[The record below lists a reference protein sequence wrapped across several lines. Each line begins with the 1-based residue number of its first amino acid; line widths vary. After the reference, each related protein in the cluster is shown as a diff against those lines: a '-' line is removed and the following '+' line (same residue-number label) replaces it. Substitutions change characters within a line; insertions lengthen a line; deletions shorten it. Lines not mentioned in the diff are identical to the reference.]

1 MLVATTKANSMK
13 HRVALTLFLAVVAG
27 VAHSESLT
35 LSLVQVTDW
44 KAVYGRIE
52 ARVRAPAR
60 ARIGGTLVDLK
71 VTEGELVAEGQ
82 NLALIVDEKLAF
94 QLSALEAQKTALAAQ
109 LANAQAEVKRG
120 EGLLKQGVTTA
131 QRQDALRTQAD
142 VLVGQLSALDAQM
155 NVTRQSQT
163 EGQVLAPAAGRVL
176 DVPVAKGAV
185 VMPGETI
192 ASLAVGGSF
201 LRLSVPE
208 RLATALKE
216 GDEIQIENGDTTGAG
231 RLARVYPLI
240 ENGRVVADVEV
251 KDLSDRFVDARVL
264 VRLPV
269 GSHPALVVPHTAI
282 VTRSGIDFVAVEA
295 AHGVV
300 MRSVVPGIRF
310 VTDGTE
316 QVEILSGLSAGDRI
330 LTVAPTEGAS
340 HE

>member
-1 MLVATTKANSMK
+1 MK
-13 HRVALTLFLAVVAG
+13 YRVALTLFFAAVAG
-27 VAHSESLT
+27 VAHSESLA
-35 LSLVQVTDW
+35 LSSVQVTDW

-60 ARIGGTLVDLK
+60 ARIGGTLVELQ
-71 VTEGELVAEGQ
+71 VTEGDLVTEGQ

-94 QLSALEAQKTALAAQ
+94 QLSALEAQKTALTAQ

-176 DVPVAKGAV
+176 DVPVARGAV
-185 VMPGETI
+185 VLPGETI
-192 ASLAVGGSF
+192 ALLAVGGNF

-208 RLATALKE
+208 RLATALHE
-216 GDEIQIENGDTTGAG
+216 GDAIQIENGDTTGEG
-231 RLARVYPLI
+231 RLARIYPLI

-269 GSHPALVVPHTAI
+269 GSHQALIVPNSAI
-282 VTRSGIDFVAVEA
+282 VTHSGLDFVAVEA
-295 AHGVV
+295 AGGIV
-300 MRSVVPGIRF
+300 MRSVVPGVRF
-310 VTDGTE
+310 DAAGVE

-330 LTVAPTEGAS
+330 LAVAPTEGADD
-340 HE
+340 E

>member
-1 MLVATTKANSMK
+1 MK

-27 VAHSESLT
+27 LAHAESLT

-52 ARVRAPAR
+52 TRDRAPAR
-60 ARIGGTLVDLK
+60 ARIGGTLVDLQ
-71 VTEGELVAEGQ
+71 VTEGDMVAEGQ

-94 QLSALEAQKTALAAQ
+94 QLSALEAQKVALAAQ

-155 NVTRQSQT
+155 NVTRQSQA
-163 EGQVLAPAAGRVL
+163 EGQVFAPAAGRVL

-192 ASLAVGGSF
+192 ASLAVGGNF

-216 GDEIQIENGDTTGAG
+216 GDAIQIENGDTTGEG

-269 GSHPALVVPHTAI
+269 GSHQALVVPHSAI

-295 AHGVV
+295 AGSVV
-300 MRSVVPGIRF
+300 MRSVVPGVRF
-310 VTDGTE
+310 VTDGGE
-316 QVEILSGLSAGDRI
+316 QVEILSGLSAGDRV
-330 LTVAPTEGAS
+330 LAVAPSEGAS
-340 HE
+340 NE